1 MELQI
6 VKFVFFSSYSGGA
19 AARCRRGKQE
29 KGDVREQRYPQLLL
43 FKIFNKTYVIHK
55 ISNVRN
61 SEQTIRLSAQTSS
74 SYMPKNQLSIAS
86 ENLNLDQSFSKED
99 TSSKS
104 SYHQNNN
111 ITKLSRNKAST
122 VDNIL
127 MLDDNQKKR

>member
-1 MELQI
+1 
-6 VKFVFFSSYSGGA
+6 
-19 AARCRRGKQE
+19 
-29 KGDVREQRYPQLLL
+29 
-43 FKIFNKTYVIHK
+43 
-55 ISNVRN
+55 
-61 SEQTIRLSAQTSS
+61 
-74 SYMPKNQLSIAS
+74 MPKNQLSIAS